1 MSLPSE
7 VNPHLLASSG
17 GYQISRSL
25 RFSSAR
31 SVYLSRTFGTPTNN
45 TIFTWSAWIKRG
57 TLGSTYNR
65 LFTVSSPNDSSIRF
79 DSADTLSVYFNST
92 TSASLTTTQVFRD
105 PSAWYHIVVSVDTPQ
120 ATSSNRIKI
129 YVNGVQ
135 VTAFGTASYP
145 TISYVPS
152 LNSANDHAIG
162 RIQNS
167 ASEYF
172 DGYLTEINFIDG
184 QALTP
189 SSFGAYDTITGV
201 WNPIAY
207 SGTYGN
213 NGFYLNFKDPT
224 NTTTVSYDY
233 SGNANHWTSNQ
244 VVVGSAYLTDYY
256 YDSMTDTP
264 TNYGTDTGAG
274 NEVRGNYCTLNP
286 LNKYSSVTLQ
296 EAGLRYT
303 TSQTGLNI
311 LAMGTMGFS
320 TGKWY
325 WEMTATTVGT
335 DNGSTG
341 IMKTSFNGQNGGTYP
356 GYETNSVGY
365 HTDGGKSVNGTYSAY
380 GSSYASGVT
389 IGIAVDCTAGTIEF
403 FRNGTSQGVIN
414 AGINYE
420 WTPAQGGY
428 NLSTPPV
435 RDMNFGQRPF
445 KYTTVGVNRPAVD
458 YKALC
463 SQNMTATN
471 YAPVPNGARYVA
483 SSPYTGTGTTQG
495 ATLDVTNTVNGAYFT
510 PDLLMIKDRVNSTA
524 PGAELWYNHVI
535 VNSVRGVGNEL
546 YANTTQ
552 VESTSNNQISS
563 FNSNGFTVRRGAS
576 LTGIA
581 TNLNGGSYSALQWR
595 AGGAGGVTNND
606 GNITSTV
613 SANKDAGFSI
623 ATFTAASSA
632 STTVGHGLGKI
643 PAFKIVK
650 SLYYADFFG
659 PWRVWHQSLEDSF
672 TPFLELNTNAA
683 KYTLATNF
691 WGTNNNTTSVFNVGS
706 GFNNLYVAFVWSA
719 IAGYSAFGSYV
730 GNGSSTGPFV
740 YTGFR
745 SKVIWIKRTDT
756 TGNWYVWDTSRNT
769 YNVLGEALYLDLA
782 TPAGTGTDLDILS
795 NGFKLRSN
803 SGYNTNNGTYIYCAW
818 AENPFKYSR
827 AR

>member
-1 MSLPSE
+1 M
-7 VNPHLLASSG
+7 
-17 GYQISRSL
+17 
-25 RFSSAR
+25 
-31 SVYLSRTFGTPTNN
+31 
-45 TIFTWSAWIKRG
+45 
-57 TLGSTYNR
+57 
-65 LFTVSSPNDSSIRF
+65 
-79 DSADTLSVYFNST
+79 
-92 TSASLTTTQVFRD
+92 
-105 PSAWYHIVVSVDTPQ
+105 
-120 ATSSNRIKI
+120 
-129 YVNGVQ
+129 
-135 VTAFGTASYP
+135 
-145 TISYVPS
+145 
-152 LNSANDHAIG
+152 
-162 RIQNS
+162 
-167 ASEYF
+167 
-172 DGYLTEINFIDG
+172 TEINFIDG

-233 SGNANHWTSNQ
+233 SGKANHWTSNQ

-264 TNYGTDTGAG
+264 TNYGTDTGTG
-274 NEVRGNYCTLNP
+274 NSVRGNYCTLNP

-365 HTDGGKSVNGTYSAY
+365 HTDGGKSVNGPNSLY
-380 GSSYASGVT
+380 GASYTSGDT
-389 IGIAVDCTAGTIEF
+389 IGIGVDCTAGTIEF
-403 FRNGTSQGVIN
+403 FKNGTSQGVIN

-495 ATLDVTNTVNGAYFT
+495 DTLAVTNAVNGAYFT
-510 PDLLMIKDRVNSTA
+510 PDLLMIKDRVNSTS
-524 PGAELWYNHVI
+524 PGAELYYNHVI

-563 FNSNGFTVRRGAS
+563 FNSNGFTVRRGAAIV
-576 LTGIA
+576 GIA

-659 PWRVWHQSLEDSF
+659 PWCVWHQSLVSSF
-672 TPFLELNTNAA
+672 SSFLNLNTTAA
-683 KYTLATNF
+683 ENITSDF

-730 GNGSSTGPFV
+730 GNNSSTGPFV